1 MPKYQR
7 RVDIVLEDKEGQQW
21 YEVKSL
27 LDARYIPSNF
37 QTGTK
42 YHREFYA
49 DLLASYGLL
58 EPLKVKA
65 YWRFHAFTS
74 QDKKTS
80 GPSTARFNSF
90 NPRKHLCE
98 PMKDVSS
105 AKTLGDIKWKES
117 VLEAACKV
125 SQDVKLMN
133 NRTILVDILK
143 SKEFTEEFKKILE
156 DVGGL
161 D

>member
-1 MPKYQR
+1 M
-7 RVDIVLEDKEGQQW
+7 
-21 YEVKSL
+21 
-27 LDARYIPSNF
+27 
-37 QTGTK
+37 
-42 YHREFYA
+42 
-49 DLLASYGLL
+49 
-58 EPLKVKA
+58 
-65 YWRFHAFTS
+65 
-74 QDKKTS
+74 
-80 GPSTARFNSF
+80 
-90 NPRKHLCE
+90 
-98 PMKDVSS
+98 
-105 AKTLGDIKWKES
+105 GDIKWKES